1 MLDRDANRPKERE
14 VKFPFLLSSTMS
26 KVVYRGVVYNTES
39 RPNQAAQPP
48 AHVEV
53 YRGVKFYVDEQGQKT
68 AMVGGK

>member
-1 MLDRDANRPKERE
+1 
-14 VKFPFLLSSTMS
+14 MS
-26 KVVYRGVVYNTES
+26 QVTYRGVTYNTES

-53 YRGVKFYVDEQGQKT
+53 YRGVKFYVNEQGHKS

>member
-1 MLDRDANRPKERE
+1 
-14 VKFPFLLSSTMS
+14 MS
-26 KVVYRGVVYNTES
+26 QVTYRGVTYNTES